1 MALFGS
7 KKKAEATVEAP
18 VVVVKTPARAALPTD
33 RNLEAVLIRPHIT
46 EKAVHAGERNVY
58 TFEIHK
64 QATKHDVFDA
74 VQAVYGVTPVKVNI
88 VNKQTKQSMSRARGR
103 AVTMR
108 GLKKAYVYLKQ
119 GDSINFV

>member
-7 KKKAEATVEAP
+7 KKKAEAAVEAP
-18 VVVVKTPARAALPTD
+18 AVVAKTPARAALPTD
-33 RNLEAVLIRPHIT
+33 RNLEAVLVRPHVT

-74 VQAVYGVTPVKVNI
+74 VKAVYGVTPVKVNI
-88 VNKQTKQSMSRARGR
+88 VNKQTKQVMSRARSR
-103 AVTMR
+103 AVTQR

-119 GDSINFV
+119 GESINFV